1 MGKSPD
7 AFRTISEV
15 AEWLDRPAHVLR
27 FWESKFSQIKP
38 VKRAGGRRYYRPQ
51 DMLLLGG
58 IKKLLHDEGMTIKGV
73 QKVLREHG
81 VKHVADL
88 SDPLDDTFAYDA
100 PGYPHGTDASAG
112 SSIDVPEDTPQGA
125 RVLTFPR
132 EGQPQQPAT
141 KEKSKIRPVE
151 AEAETAAP
159 PAPAPQAPD
168 EAQDTPAPVAE
179 KHAPTPSE
187 ADRPQD
193 AVVADDT
200 VTTQEAPAQTSR
212 AAQPPTPPV
221 DTPSRPAPAP
231 SAPTPSEGAR
241 PSSLCATIA
250 ALKAPIDAKN
260 SARVRTLLDQLIA
273 LYAPTE
279 YARKE

>member
-73 QKVLREHG
+73 QKVLRENG
-81 VKHVADL
+81 VKHVSDL
-88 SDPLDDTFAYDA
+88 SDPLDDTFADDA
-100 PGYPHGTDASAG
+100 PAYKAHSEASAQG
-112 SSIDVPEDTPQGA
+112 SIDVPEDAPQSA

-132 EGQPQQPAT
+132 EGQPQQPAANAEPEIQPAEPET
-141 KEKSKIRPVE
+141 QA
-151 AEAETAAP
+151 AEADLEAP
-159 PAPAPQAPD
+159 DTPAPQAPD
-168 EAQDTPAPVAE
+168 ATQDAPHPDPAPE
-179 KHAPTPSE
+179 S
-187 ADRPQD
+187 
-193 AVVADDT
+193 
-200 VTTQEAPAQTSR
+200 EAPADT
-212 AAQPPTPPV
+212 TPE
-221 DTPSRPAPAP
+221 PAPKP
-231 SAPTPSEGAR
+231 SAPVPTVPANDA
-241 PSSLCATIA
+241 PAASLCATIA
-250 ALKAPIDAKN
+250 ALRGPIDADN
-260 SARVRTLLDQLIA
+260 SARVRALLEQLTA

-279 YARKE
+279 DARKE

>member
-73 QKVLREHG
+73 QKVLRENG
-81 VKHVADL
+81 VKHVSDL
-88 SDPLDDTFAYDA
+88 SDPLDDTFADDA
-100 PGYPHGTDASAG
+100 PAYQAHSEASAQG
-112 SSIDVPEDTPQGA
+112 SIDVPEDAPQSA

-132 EGQPQQPAT
+132 EGQPQQPAAKAEPEIQPAEPET
-141 KEKSKIRPVE
+141 QAVE
-151 AEAETAAP
+151 ADLEAPDT
-159 PAPAPQAPD
+159 PAPQAPD
-168 EAQDTPAPVAE
+168 ATQDAPHPEPEPEEEQAPPPAEAMPAHTAAPDDAAPEPESEASADTPPE
-179 KHAPTPSE
+179 
-187 ADRPQD
+187 
-193 AVVADDT
+193 
-200 VTTQEAPAQTSR
+200 
-212 AAQPPTPPV
+212 
-221 DTPSRPAPAP
+221 PAPKP
-231 SAPTPSEGAR
+231 SAPVPTVLANDAPAA
-241 PSSLCATIA
+241 SLCATIA
-250 ALKAPIDAKN
+250 ALRGPIDADN
-260 SARVRTLLDQLIA
+260 SARVRALLEQLTA

-279 YARKE
+279 DARKE